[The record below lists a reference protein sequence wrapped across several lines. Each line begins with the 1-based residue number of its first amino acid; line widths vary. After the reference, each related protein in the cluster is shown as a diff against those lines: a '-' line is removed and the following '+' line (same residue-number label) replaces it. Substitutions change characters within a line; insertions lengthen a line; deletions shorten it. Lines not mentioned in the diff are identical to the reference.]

1 MRKLEGAMGAQV
13 GESEVEGEMRKL
25 EGKVGANV
33 GEMKVTVR

>member
-1 MRKLEGAMGAQV
+1 MGAQV